1 MMNVWTLNLTLS
13 GPSHLI
19 RAHFVDLVDRYAE
32 IESADPRLL
41 DCSWTLSHEPGA
53 GTAEVQVD
61 ISVDAHDRS
70 EAFVLAASA
79 VRAAVHAAG
88 GFTPDW
94 TSVPPSGSLVATA
107 LNSAQEL
114 IET

>member
-1 MMNVWTLNLTLS
+1 
-13 GPSHLI
+13 
-19 RAHFVDLVDRYAE
+19 
-32 IESADPRLL
+32 
-41 DCSWTLSHEPGA
+41 
-53 GTAEVQVD
+53 VD
-61 ISVDAHDRS
+61 ISVETHDRS

-94 TSVPPSGSLVATA
+94 TSAPPSGSLVATA
-107 LNSAQEL
+107 LNSAREL

>member
-1 MMNVWTLNLTLS
+1 MHLKTIHRTPSNPEYWKNLRRHVGRTC
-13 GPSHLI
+13 
-19 RAHFVDLVDRYAE
+19 
-32 IESADPRLL
+32 PRLL

-53 GTAEVQVD
+53 GTADVQVD
-61 ISVDAHDRS
+61 ISVETHDRS

-94 TSVPPSGSLVATA
+94 TSAPPSGSLVATA
-107 LNSAQEL
+107 LNSAREL

>member
-1 MMNVWTLNLTLS
+1 MMHVWTLNLTLS
-13 GPSHLI
+13 GPHDLI

-53 GTAEVQVD
+53 GIAEVQVD
-61 ISVDAHDRS
+61 ISVEAHDGS

-79 VRAAVHAAG
+79 VRAAVHSAG

-94 TSVPPSGSLVATA
+94 TSVPPSGSLVSTA
-107 LNSAQEL
+107 LNSAREL

>member
-1 MMNVWTLNLTLS
+1 MHVWTLNLTLS
-13 GPSHLI
+13 GPSNLI
-19 RAHFVDLVDRYAE
+19 RDHFVDLVDRYAE

-41 DCSWTLSHEPGA
+41 DCSWTLQHEPRA
-53 GTAEVQVD
+53 GTAEVRVD
-61 ISVDAHDRS
+61 ISVEADDRA
-70 EAFVLAASA
+70 EAFTLAGSA
-79 VRAAVHAAG
+79 VRATVHAAG

-94 TSVPPSGSLVATA
+94 GSAPPIGSQVATA